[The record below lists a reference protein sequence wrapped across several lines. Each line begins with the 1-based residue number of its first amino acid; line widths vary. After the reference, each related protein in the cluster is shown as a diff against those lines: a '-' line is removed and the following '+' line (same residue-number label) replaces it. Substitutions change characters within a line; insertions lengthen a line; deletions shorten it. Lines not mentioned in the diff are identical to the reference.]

1 MSASVILLISVC
13 IYLAIG
19 VPVAF
24 ALGLSTMTALL
35 LSGSFPLI
43 VLLKETFTG
52 IDSFPLMA
60 VPFFI
65 LAAELMSGGSL
76 TEVLLRF
83 AGQFVGHKRGGLGYT
98 NVVAL
103 TFFSGISG
111 SALAD
116 AAGPGSM
123 MIRMMDKAG
132 YARSYAAALTAST
145 AIVGPIIPPSIIMI
159 IYALADDNVSVGAL
173 FMAGLIPGL
182 LIAVAMCVVNW
193 HVSKQRN
200 YRGDGES
207 PSLDQIIATTWR
219 ALPAVLLPVLILGG
233 MRAGWFTP
241 TEASVVAVFYA
252 LICGK
257 FVYRTLEWKA
267 VPDILARSAL
277 LTASV
282 LLIIGMSASFAWVLT
297 IEGIPQLVAN
307 WIVDMQLSPW
317 MFLIV
322 INIFLLLFGIFIE
335 PLPGVMVLVPILA
348 PVAAKVGIEPI
359 HFAMVVIYNLT
370 LGMITPPVGGLLFV
384 TSNVSRVPLSDLT
397 RELTPFLWAH
407 GVVLVLL
414 TFVPALSNWLPH
426 AMGFK

>member
-1 MSASVILLISVC
+1 MSASVILLISAC
-13 IYLAIG
+13 IYLAVG

-24 ALGLSTMTALL
+24 ALGLSTVTALL
-35 LSGSFPLI
+35 ISDSFPML

-76 TEVLLRF
+76 TDVLLRF
-83 AGQFVGHKRGGLGYT
+83 AGQFVGHRRGGLGYT

-123 MIRMMDKAG
+123 MIKMMDKAG
-132 YARSYAAALTAST
+132 YDKSYAAALTAAT

-173 FMAGLIPGL
+173 FVAGLLPGL
-182 LIAVAMCVVNW
+182 LIAVAMCIVNW
-193 HVSKQRN
+193 YISKKRN
-200 YRGDGES
+200 YRGDGEH
-207 PSLDQIIATTWR
+207 PTRAEILRTTWR
-219 ALPAVLLPVLILGG
+219 ALPAILLPVLILGG

-252 LICGK
+252 LVCGK
-257 FVYRTLEWKA
+257 YVYGTLQWKA
-267 VPDILARSAL
+267 VPDILWRSAL

-282 LLIIGMSASFAWVLT
+282 LIIIAMSASFAWVLT
-297 IEGIPQLVAN
+297 IEGVPQAVAG
-307 WIVDMQLSPW
+307 WISSMQLSPW
-317 MFLIV
+317 LFLIV

-348 PVAAKVGIEPI
+348 PVAAKVGIDPT
-359 HFAMVVIYNLT
+359 HFAMVVIFNLT

-384 TSNVSRVPLSDLT
+384 TSNVSRVPLNLLV
-397 RELTPFLWAH
+397 RELKPFLWAH
-407 GVVLVLL
+407 GVVLLIL
-414 TFVPALSNWLPH
+414 TFVPALSTWLPH
-426 AMGFK
+426 TMGFK

>member
-1 MSASVILLISVC
+1 MSASLVLIVSAC
-13 IYLAIG
+13 LFLAIG

-24 ALGLSTMTALL
+24 ALGLATAATLIL
-35 LSGSFPLI
+35 AENYPLM

-98 NVVAL
+98 NVVSL

-123 MIRMMDKAG
+123 LIRMMAKAG
-132 YARSYAAALTAST
+132 YDRSYAAALTAAT

-159 IYALADDNVSVGAL
+159 IYALQDDSVSVGAL
-173 FMAGLIPGL
+173 FVAGILPGI
-182 LIAVAMCVVNW
+182 LIAVAMCVVNYR
-193 HVSKQRN
+193 VSKQRN
-200 YRGDGES
+200 YKGDGQL
-207 PSLDQIIATTWR
+207 PSLGEILRTTWK
-219 ALPAVLLPVLILGG
+219 ALPAILLPVVILGG

-252 LICGK
+252 LVCGK
-257 FVYRTLEWKA
+257 FVYRTLQWKA
-267 VPDILARSAL
+267 LPDILSRSAL
-277 LTASV
+277 LSASV
-282 LLIIGMSASFAWVLT
+282 LIIIGLSASFAWVLT
-297 IEGIPQLVAN
+297 IEGIPQQLAEWLVSMN
-307 WIVDMQLSPW
+307 LSPW
-317 MFLIV
+317 MFLILV
-322 INIFLLLFGIFIE
+322 NIFLLLFGIFIE
-335 PLPGVMVLVPILA
+335 PLPGVMVLAPILA
-348 PVAAKVGIEPI
+348 PVAMKLGIDPV
-359 HFAMVVIYNLT
+359 HFAMVVIVNLT

-384 TSNVSRVPLSDLT
+384 TANVSKVPMGPLV
-397 RELTPFLWAH
+397 RELVPFLWAH
-407 GVVLVLL
+407 GVVLLLL
-414 TFVPALSNWLPH
+414 TFVPALSTWLPH
-426 AMGFK
+426 LWGFK

>member
-1 MSASVILLISVC
+1 MSASLVLVVAAC

-24 ALGLSTMTALL
+24 ALGLATVTALIAAD
-35 LSGSFPLI
+35 SYPLM

-65 LAAELMSGGSL
+65 LAAELMSGGAL

-98 NVVAL
+98 NVVSL

-123 MIRMMDKAG
+123 LIRLMDKAG
-132 YARSYAAALTAST
+132 YDRAYAAALTAST

-159 IYALADDNVSVGAL
+159 IYALQDDNVSVGTL
-173 FMAGLIPGL
+173 FVAGFMPGL
-182 LIAVAMCVVNW
+182 LIALAMCFVNW
-193 HVSKQRN
+193 RVSRQRN
-200 YRGDGES
+200 YRGDDAHPTRAEMWR
-207 PSLDQIIATTWR
+207 TTWKAIP
-219 ALPAVLLPVLILGG
+219 ALLLPVVILGG

-252 LICGK
+252 LVCGK

-267 VPDILARSAL
+267 LPDILSRSAL
-277 LTASV
+277 LSASV
-282 LLIIGMSASFAWVLT
+282 LIIIGLSASFAWVLT
-297 IEGIPQLVAN
+297 IEGVPQSLAEWMVSLH
-307 WIVDMQLSPW
+307 LSQW
-317 MFLIV
+317 SFLILV
-322 INIFLLLFGIFIE
+322 NVLLLVFGIFIE
-335 PLPGVMVLVPILA
+335 PLPGVMVLAPILA
-348 PVAAKVGIEPI
+348 PVAVKLGVDPV
-359 HFAMVVIYNLT
+359 HFAMIVIYNLT

-384 TSNVSRVPLSDLT
+384 TSNVSRVPLGPLV
-397 RELTPFLWAH
+397 RELKPFLVAH
-407 GVVLVLL
+407 GVVLVAL
-414 TFVPALSNWLPH
+414 TFVPALSTWLPR
-426 AMGFK
+426 ALGFK